1 MATHPSCGEGTEAR
15 LMVRMSI
22 RPMYAHVGCSKTGT
36 SSLQAGLWTSV
47 ERLGSADVGVPLVG
61 RSAHRRRLLDPL
73 GWQPA
78 RGFVGAWDDA
88 ALQKT
93 RMRLAKARGDRVLVS
108 NEDLVELPSRGVDR
122 FLELTADA
130 GLDLHLVVSLRDWA
144 QQIPSEY
151 QQFLRHGM
159 KEPYLD
165 FIRQVRDRDGRWGE
179 HFWRRQDPVDIM
191 RRWGAVDAARITFV
205 VVPSYSADP
214 DGVFRL
220 MSEALGLDASLIARP
235 DHAVNTSHGVVEAEV
250 FRRINAALPESFDDY
265 SEAYRQLVRRPLTT
279 GVLPTA
285 ASARLELPDSD
296 LAWVQEQSR
305 VAVRAIRTSGCRV
318 LGDLDTLVPTESRTS
333 PYTPADEA
341 EVARAA
347 VETFARLAERA
358 RRRRDKASA

>member
-1 MATHPSCGEGTEAR
+1 
-15 LMVRMSI
+15 MVRMSI

-36 SSLQAGLWTSV
+36 SSLQAGLWASV
-47 ERLGSADVGVPLVG
+47 ERLESVDVGVPLAG

-78 RGFVGAWDDA
+78 RGFVGGRDDA
-88 ALQKT
+88 ALQQT

-108 NEDLVELPSRGVDR
+108 NEDLVELPTRGVDR
-122 FLELTADA
+122 FLEVTADA

-191 RRWGAVDAARITFV
+191 RRWGAVDAARITLV